1 MKKIILSLLLIIVA
15 VLIGCEPIEEPEV
28 FGSIYGIVSD
38 SQSGQPIANAEITLS
53 PGNESTISG
62 STGRFEFKD
71 LDAGQYKVSVQAE
84 GYEFNNKQVTVVPGE
99 RVSCDISLI
108 AKDGLKVEPASLN
121 FESIHTHLSVS
132 ITNIGGAE
140 VAWQLDLQ
148 NVNWLSA
155 NPKSGR
161 IASKKVQTIVFSV
174 NRDYVSSEKSVVLNL
189 TSNGNSY
196 PIAISCLPKGT
207 SKGELTLN
215 KTSINFG
222 ETSSEEELELKNT
235 GTAAVNWQLKDVVST
250 SISLSDSLGT
260 IDAGGSKVIKVY
272 LDREKLTQ
280 DLNTSFTISDGTKD
294 HSVSVSAKKVTKQ
307 SKMEVSPT
315 ELDFGESKSEL
326 SLTIKNTGTANLNWK
341 IDKLTESSL
350 SVSDSEGVIE
360 PNGTKVVKVKLDRSK
375 MTGDINTTFVVSDG
389 TSDKPVSVKAV
400 KKTAEA
406 VMKIT
411 PSEID
416 FGQDSSEEYIIIK
429 NEGTAALKWTLNQ
442 ISEECISV
450 SDTAGVVNPGGSKV
464 LKVSLDR
471 EIMPSS
477 ISTSLIFSDG
487 THEEVVIVRG
497 TRVDKKANMV
507 VSPTE
512 LDFGEDEKE
521 LVLTIDNIGTADLEW
536 KIEKLTET
544 LISLSETYGTIE
556 ASGTKI
562 VKVKLDRENMTKD
575 ISTTFVIIGGSKEIS
590 VKVTAKHVANAAK
603 MTITPTEFDFGDD
616 KSELSF
622 DISNIGSAE
631 LNWSAMDID
640 ESLFSLSKSEGTIA
654 VNGKTTVKLT
664 LKRSAMKSDLD
675 TFFYITDGV
684 NKVQMNVTAKYV
696 LVEDYSTATISTPD
710 SRITAQIISCR
721 RDGNNVVLKYQLLN
735 IGFGIVQDWRVYA
748 PGARSSL
755 AYDNLGT
762 AYSYD
767 KAIVEF
773 RGKQSVRGSSSNNY
787 ITNSFPEDVPCQGT
801 VTLFDVPETASKAYF
816 LLEVMAYNHSNSFNK
831 GTKRIEFK
839 NVPIY

>member
-108 AKDGLKVEPASLN
+108 AKDGLKVEPSSLN

-326 SLTIKNTGTANLNWK
+326 SLTIKNTGTANLNWE

-512 LDFGEDEKE
+512 LDFGEEEKE
-521 LVLTIDNIGTADLEW
+521 LTILIDNTGTADLEW
-536 KIEKLTET
+536 KVEKLTESLIT
-544 LISLSETYGTIE
+544 LSDESGVVEP
-556 ASGTKI
+556 AGTKV

-575 ISTTFVIIGGSKEIS
+575 LSTTFVVTDGAKEIS
-590 VKVTAKHVANAAK
+590 VKVLAKHVANAAK
-603 MTITPTEFDFGDD
+603 MTVSPLELDFEEDKTE
-616 KSELSF
+616 L
-622 DISNIGSAE
+622 NIEIKNVGSAD
-631 LNWSAMDID
+631 LNWSVNEVNDTFIT
-640 ESLFSLSKSEGTIA
+640 LSQSSGKVS
-654 VNGKTTVKLT
+654 VNGTTTVKVT
-664 LKRSAMKSDLD
+664 LKRSAMTEDLN
-675 TFFYITDGV
+675 TAFNVSDGV
-684 NKVQMNVTAKYV
+684 NNVQVVVKATYV
-696 LVEDYSTATISTPD
+696 FVEDYSSAVVNSCDTRIIPEIVSCKREGTSVIFAFRLTNKGLGLINNFRIWSGYYGD
-710 SRITAQIISCR
+710 SII
-721 RDGNNVVLKYQLLN
+721 
-735 IGFGIVQDWRVYA
+735 
-748 PGARSSL
+748 
-755 AYDNLGT
+755 YDDLGT
-762 AYSYD
+762 NYKYNST
-767 KAIVEF
+767 IIEF
-773 RGKQSVRGSSSNNY
+773 RGESNNGSSVDVSA
-787 ITNSFPEDVPCQGT
+787 SFPEDVPCNGT
-801 VTLFDVPETASKAYF
+801 VTIINVPANAKKIF
-816 LLEVMAYNHSNSFNK
+816 CLLKVTNGYSASFNK
-831 GTKRIEFK
+831 GTDRIEFK
-839 NVPIY
+839 QVPIY

>member
-108 AKDGLKVEPASLN
+108 AKDGLKVEPSSLN

-250 SISLSDSLGT
+250 CISLSDSLGT

-326 SLTIKNTGTANLNWK
+326 SLTIKNTGTANLNWE

-389 TSDKPVSVKAV
+389 TSDKPVIVKAV
-400 KKTAEA
+400 KNTAEA

-442 ISEECISV
+442 ISEESISV

-471 EIMPSS
+471 EIMPNS

-512 LDFGEDEKE
+512 LDFGEEEKE
-521 LVLTIDNIGTADLEW
+521 LTILIDNTGTADLEW
-536 KIEKLTET
+536 KVEKLTESLIT
-544 LISLSETYGTIE
+544 LSDESGVVEP
-556 ASGTKI
+556 AGTKV

-575 ISTTFVIIGGSKEIS
+575 LSTTFVVTDGAKEIS
-590 VKVTAKHVANAAK
+590 VKVLAKHVANAAK
-603 MTITPTEFDFGDD
+603 MTVSPLELDFEEDKTE
-616 KSELSF
+616 L
-622 DISNIGSAE
+622 NIEIKNVGSAD
-631 LNWSAMDID
+631 LNWSVNEVNDTFIT
-640 ESLFSLSKSEGTIA
+640 LSQSSGKVS
-654 VNGKTTVKLT
+654 VNGTTTVKVT
-664 LKRSAMKSDLD
+664 LKRSAMTEDLN
-675 TFFYITDGV
+675 TAFNVSDGV
-684 NKVQMNVTAKYV
+684 NNVQVVVKATYV
-696 LVEDYSTATISTPD
+696 FVEDYSSAVVNSCDTRIIPEIVSCKREGTSVIFAFRLTNKGLGLINSFRIWSGYDGDDSIIYDDLGTNYNYNSTIIEFRGESNN
-710 SRITAQIISCR
+710 
-721 RDGNNVVLKYQLLN
+721 GNNVN
-735 IGFGIVQDWRVYA
+735 ISA
-748 PGARSSL
+748 
-755 AYDNLGT
+755 
-762 AYSYD
+762 
-767 KAIVEF
+767 
-773 RGKQSVRGSSSNNY
+773 
-787 ITNSFPEDVPCQGT
+787 SFPEDVPCNGT
-801 VTLFDVPETASKAYF
+801 VTIINVPANAKKIF
-816 LLEVMAYNHSNSFNK
+816 CLLKVTNGYSASFNK
-831 GTKRIEFK
+831 GTDRIEFK
-839 NVPIY
+839 QVPIY

>member
-1 MKKIILSLLLIIVA
+1 MKLNRFILPIIVTIL
-15 VLIGCEPIEEPEV
+15 VLGCNPVDVDI

-108 AKDGLKVEPASLN
+108 AKDGLKVEPSSLN
-121 FESIHTHLSVS
+121 FESIHTHLAVS

-326 SLTIKNTGTANLNWK
+326 SLTIKNTGTANLNWE

-360 PNGTKVVKVKLDRSK
+360 PNGTKVVKVMLDRSK

-512 LDFGEDEKE
+512 LDFG
-521 LVLTIDNIGTADLEW
+521 
-536 KIEKLTET
+536 
-544 LISLSETYGTIE
+544 
-556 ASGTKI
+556 
-562 VKVKLDRENMTKD
+562 
-575 ISTTFVIIGGSKEIS
+575 
-590 VKVTAKHVANAAK
+590 
-603 MTITPTEFDFGDD
+603 DD

-631 LNWSAMDID
+631 LKWSVLDID

-654 VNGKTTVKLT
+654 VNGKTTVTLT

-710 SRITAQIISCR
+710 SRITAQIISCK

-735 IGFGIVQDWRVYA
+735 TGFGIVQDWFVYP
-748 PGARSSL
+748 PGASSSL

-762 AYSYD
+762 EYSYD

-773 RGKQSVRGSSSNNY
+773 RGKQSVRGSRSC
-787 ITNSFPEDVPCQGT
+787 IVISFPEDVPCQGS

-816 LLEVMAYNHSNSFNK
+816 LLEVDTWDHSNSFNM

>member
-1 MKKIILSLLLIIVA
+1 MKIIRYILSIV
-15 VLIGCEPIEEPEV
+15 VSIFFVGCDPVDVEI

-108 AKDGLKVEPASLN
+108 AKDGLKVEPSSLN

-140 VAWQLDLQ
+140 VAWQLGLQ

-307 SKMEVSPT
+307 SKM
-315 ELDFGESKSEL
+315 
-326 SLTIKNTGTANLNWK
+326 
-341 IDKLTESSL
+341 
-350 SVSDSEGVIE
+350 
-360 PNGTKVVKVKLDRSK
+360 
-375 MTGDINTTFVVSDG
+375 
-389 TSDKPVSVKAV
+389 
-400 KKTAEA
+400 
-406 VMKIT
+406 
-411 PSEID
+411 
-416 FGQDSSEEYIIIK
+416 
-429 NEGTAALKWTLNQ
+429 
-442 ISEECISV
+442 
-450 SDTAGVVNPGGSKV
+450 
-464 LKVSLDR
+464 
-471 EIMPSS
+471 
-477 ISTSLIFSDG
+477 
-487 THEEVVIVRG
+487 
-497 TRVDKKANMV
+497 V

-556 ASGTKI
+556 TYGTKI

-575 ISTTFVIIGGSKEIS
+575 ISTIFVIIGGSQEIS

-622 DISNIGSAE
+622 DISNIGSAN
-631 LNWSAMDID
+631 LNWSVVDID
-640 ESLFSLSKSEGTIA
+640 NSLFSLSKSAGTIA

-696 LVEDYSTATISTPD
+696 LVEDYSSATISTPD
-710 SRITAQIISCR
+710 SRITAQIISCK

-735 IGFGIVQDWRVYA
+735 TGFGIVQDWFVYA
-748 PGARSSL
+748 PGTQSSL

-762 AYSYD
+762 EYSYD

-773 RGKQSVRGSSSNNY
+773 RGKQSVRGNSSYSC
-787 ITNSFPEDVPCQGT
+787 ITTSFPEDVPCQGS

-816 LLEVMAYNHSNSFNK
+816 LLEVKAYFHSNSFNR

>member
-71 LDAGQYKVSVQAE
+71 LDAGQYKVSVQTE

-250 SISLSDSLGT
+250 CISLSDSLGT

-326 SLTIKNTGTANLNWK
+326 SLTIKNTGTANLNWE
-341 IDKLTESSL
+341 IDKLTENSL

-389 TSDKPVSVKAV
+389 TSDKPVIVKAV

-477 ISTSLIFSDG
+477 VSTSLIFSDG

-512 LDFGEDEKE
+512 LDFGEEEKE
-521 LVLTIDNIGTADLEW
+521 LTILIDNTGTADLEW
-536 KIEKLTET
+536 KVEKLTESLIT
-544 LISLSETYGTIE
+544 LSDESGVVEP
-556 ASGTKI
+556 AGTKV

-575 ISTTFVIIGGSKEIS
+575 LSTTFVVTDGAKEIS
-590 VKVTAKHVANAAK
+590 VKVLAKHVANAAK
-603 MTITPTEFDFGDD
+603 MTVSPLELDFEEDKTE
-616 KSELSF
+616 L
-622 DISNIGSAE
+622 NIEIKNVGSAD
-631 LNWSAMDID
+631 LNWSVNEVNDTFIT
-640 ESLFSLSKSEGTIA
+640 LSQSSGKVS
-654 VNGKTTVKLT
+654 VNGTTTVKVT
-664 LKRSAMKSDLD
+664 LKRSAMTEDLN
-675 TFFYITDGV
+675 TAFNVSDGV
-684 NKVQMNVTAKYV
+684 NNVQVVVKATYV
-696 LVEDYSTATISTPD
+696 FVEDYSSAVVNSCDTRIIPEIVSCKREGTSVIFAFRLTNKGLGLINSFRIRTGYYGD
-710 SRITAQIISCR
+710 SII
-721 RDGNNVVLKYQLLN
+721 
-735 IGFGIVQDWRVYA
+735 
-748 PGARSSL
+748 
-755 AYDNLGT
+755 YDDLGT
-762 AYSYD
+762 NYKYNST
-767 KAIVEF
+767 IIEF
-773 RGKQSVRGSSSNNY
+773 RGESNNGS
-787 ITNSFPEDVPCQGT
+787 NVDVSASFPEDVPCNGT
-801 VTLFDVPETASKAYF
+801 VTIINVPANAKKIF
-816 LLEVMAYNHSNSFNK
+816 CLLKVSNGYSASFNK
-831 GTKRIEFK
+831 GTDRIEFK
-839 NVPIY
+839 QVPIY

>member
-108 AKDGLKVEPASLN
+108 AKDGLKVEPSSLN
-121 FESIHTHLSVS
+121 FESIHTHLAVS

-250 SISLSDSLGT
+250 CISLSDSLGT

-326 SLTIKNTGTANLNWK
+326 SLTIKNTGTANLNWE

-442 ISEECISV
+442 ISEESISV

-477 ISTSLIFSDG
+477 VSTSLIFSDG

-512 LDFGEDEKE
+512 LDFGEEEKE
-521 LVLTIDNIGTADLEW
+521 LTILIDNTGTADLEW
-536 KIEKLTET
+536 KVEKLTESLIT
-544 LISLSETYGTIE
+544 LSDESGVVEP
-556 ASGTKI
+556 AGTKV

-575 ISTTFVIIGGSKEIS
+575 LSTTFVVTDGAKEIS
-590 VKVTAKHVANAAK
+590 VKVLAKHVANAAK
-603 MTITPTEFDFGDD
+603 MTVSPLELDFEEDKTE
-616 KSELSF
+616 L
-622 DISNIGSAE
+622 NIEIKNVGSAD
-631 LNWSAMDID
+631 LNWSVNEVNDTFIT
-640 ESLFSLSKSEGTIA
+640 LSQSSGKVS
-654 VNGKTTVKLT
+654 VNGTTTVKVT
-664 LKRSAMKSDLD
+664 LKRSAMTEDLN
-675 TFFYITDGV
+675 TAFNVSDGV
-684 NKVQMNVTAKYV
+684 NNVQVVVRATYV
-696 LVEDYSTATISTPD
+696 FVEDYSSAVVNSCDT
-710 SRITAQIISCR
+710 RIIPEIVSCKREGTSVIFAFRLTNKGLGLINNFRIWSGYNGHSII
-721 RDGNNVVLKYQLLN
+721 
-735 IGFGIVQDWRVYA
+735 
-748 PGARSSL
+748 
-755 AYDNLGT
+755 YDDLGT
-762 AYSYD
+762 NYKYNST
-767 KAIVEF
+767 IIEF
-773 RGKQSVRGSSSNNY
+773 RGESNNGSSVDVSA
-787 ITNSFPEDVPCQGT
+787 SFPEDVPCNGT
-801 VTLFDVPETASKAYF
+801 VTIINVPANAKKIF
-816 LLEVMAYNHSNSFNK
+816 CLLKVTNGYSASFNK
-831 GTKRIEFK
+831 GTDRIEFK
-839 NVPIY
+839 QVPIY